1 MPLSGSIRRP
11 LAIAAAM
18 IATGAS
24 VQGQTVLTVSS
35 WLPPAH
41 ILPETQKAW
50 CTEFEQKA
58 AGKVRCDFSPRR

>member
-1 MPLSGSIRRP
+1 
-11 LAIAAAM
+11 M